1 MQGCG
6 LQGGCASCGSGSGDC
21 SCTTEVMG
29 NRTAVAVSYP
39 EMLGLMTKIL
49 DSLEKINRHLA
60 QINDEEDPL

>member
-1 MQGCG
+1 
-6 LQGGCASCGSGSGDC
+6 
-21 SCTTEVMG
+21 MG
-29 NRTAVAVSYP
+29 NRVAVAVSYP

>member
-6 LQGGCASCGSGSGDC
+6 LQGGCASCGASGGC
-21 SCTTEVMG
+21 SCTEVDG

-39 EMLGLMTKIL
+39 QLLTLVEKMLEQ
-49 DSLEKINRHLA
+49 LEKINRHLA